1 MAGARSFIASARRLL
16 QRDVAI
22 PALLPR
28 QSSRLA
34 ALIEALDSAA
44 ASVSAAPDV
53 RSALAAVAEE
63 ARRFTGSEKVVLCL
77 HPADYPDDPI
87 RESDVVVRGSRSQH
101 PEEWWLHEMP
111 SLAAETI
118 ERKAP
123 IARTLD
129 GARAWLLA
137 VPVRSHDEPLG
148 VLVAT
153 NSLGHQLTGEHTAF
167 LSVLATFAAAS
178 IANARLAEQSRYAL
192 LASER
197 ERIAREMHDG
207 IAQSLFSISL
217 GIDLCRRTLARNP
230 ELVAHRLEEI
240 QEQLH
245 ESMAEVRRYIY
256 DLRPARL
263 RDLGLTE
270 ALRYWVRETVGDIGP
285 EIDIRES
292 GDATRL
298 PGDVEACL
306 YHIAR
311 EALSNA
317 LRHADAARISVVLE
331 CSDDAACLTVAD
343 NGNGFSPLEAETRE
357 APGTT
362 HGLRTMRERAEA
374 LGGSVRID
382 AAPHGGCT
390 VRAFVP
396 LAKRSEA

>member
-1 MAGARSFIASARRLL
+1 M
-16 QRDVAI
+16 
-22 PALLPR
+22 LPR
-28 QSSRLA
+28 QSSRLS
-34 ALIEALDSAA
+34 ALIDALDSAA
-44 ASVSAAPDV
+44 GAVSAAPDV
-53 RSALAAVAEE
+53 RSALAVVAEE
-63 ARRFTGSEKVVLCL
+63 ARRFTRSEKVVLCL
-77 HPADYPDDPI
+77 HPVDGADDPI
-87 RESDVVVRGSRSQH
+87 TESDFVVRGARRQH

-111 SLAAETI
+111 SLAAEAL
-118 ERKAP
+118 ESRAP
-123 IARTLD
+123 VARTLEE
-129 GARAWLLA
+129 AKAWLLA

-148 VLVAT
+148 VLVAI

-230 ELVAHRLEEI
+230 ELVARRLEEI
-240 QEQLH
+240 QDQLH

-263 RDLGLTE
+263 RDLGLAE

-285 EIDIRES
+285 AIDIRES

-317 LRHADAARISVVLE
+317 LRHADATRIDIAIE
-331 CSDDAACLTVAD
+331 CSDDVACLTVTD

-357 APGTT
+357 APGAT
-362 HGLRTMRERAEA
+362 HGLHTMRERAEA
-374 LGGSVRID
+374 LGGSLRID
-382 AAPHGGCT
+382 ASPRSGCA
-390 VRAFVP
+390 VRALVP
-396 LAKRSEA
+396 LSGGRSR